1 LCAMAEFE
9 KMKIIFSKYDV
20 DHSGEI
26 SPQELTDVL
35 MKLNSA
41 FSVEDCQ
48 TLFASID
55 TDKDGSIQWSE
66 WLDWLQAEEGEYVG
80 AKAGVMLTKG
90 KSEAA
95 SADTID
101 AAKRAKLRGKF
112 AQLDKDGN
120 GTLDFQEVY
129 NFLHKRYPDMNVPD
143 LRFLYNCADK
153 SNDGALD
160 FYELLDMLVT
170 IPAHKQAAGAPS
182 VAPESFMGSVMFRD
196 DEQDMMEEA
205 MRKYERDQKEM
216 ASIAN
221 DLVGE
226 LAKLEDEEKRHKVF
240 RDAHAKAMQKHYA
253 TTGQL
258 RK

>member
-1 LCAMAEFE
+1 MAGVERI
-9 KMKIIFSKYDV
+9 KIIFSKYDA

-26 SPQELTDVL
+26 SPQELTDIL

-41 FSVEDCQ
+41 FTVEDCQ
-48 TLFASID
+48 ALFASID
-55 TDKDGSIQWSE
+55 TDEDGSIQWSE
-66 WLDWLQAEEGEYVG
+66 WLDWLSANDGDNAG
-80 AKAGVMLTKG
+80 AKAGVMLTKEKG
-90 KSEAA
+90 EEA
-95 SADTID
+95 SASTID
-101 AAKRAKLRGKF
+101 ATKRAKLRGKF
-112 AQLDKDGN
+112 AKLDKNGD
-120 GTLDFQEVY
+120 GTLDFREVY
-129 NFLHKRYPDMNVPD
+129 DFLHKRYPDMAVPD

-170 IPAHKQAAGAPS
+170 IPARKQEAGVPSPAPD
-182 VAPESFMGSVMFRD
+182 AFLGSVMFRN

-205 MRKYERDQKEM
+205 MKKYEQDQKEM

-226 LAKLEDEEKRHKVF
+226 MKKIEDEEKRHKVF
-240 RDAHAKAMQKHYA
+240 RDTHAKTMRKHYA